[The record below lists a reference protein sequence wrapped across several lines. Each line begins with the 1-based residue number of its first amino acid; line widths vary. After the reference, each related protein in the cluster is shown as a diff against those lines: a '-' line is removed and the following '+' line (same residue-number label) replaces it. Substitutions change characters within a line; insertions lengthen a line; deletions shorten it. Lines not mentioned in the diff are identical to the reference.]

1 MTGIGILARLA
12 PSLCVVNFLSILL
25 RSFRMSE
32 ESYIQSLFSDRIG
45 GNQFGKDTKIYKF
58 EKIKRAKRAALDA
71 NPGKELFDLGV
82 GEPDEMADPGVVKAL
97 QSEAEK
103 PENRGYTDNGIDE
116 FKVAACKYMENIFGV
131 QGLDP
136 AKHVNHLI
144 GSKPG
149 LAMTPA
155 VFINPGDVI
164 LMTVP
169 GYPVMG
175 THAQYLGGEVV
186 NLSLTEK
193 NNFLP
198 DLKSVDSGTL
208 DRTKIL
214 YLNYPNNPT
223 GANATRDF
231 YEEVIQIAK
240 KYKITVMQDAAYA
253 ALTYDG
259 KSESFLSIPGA
270 MDVGVEFHSL
280 SKAYNMTGWRIAF
293 VVGNE
298 LIVKG
303 IASVKDNIDSGQF
316 AGIQK
321 AGIYALE
328 HPEITEKTVAKYKRR
343 LSLLVETLNSM
354 GFNAKMPGGSFFL
367 YVGAP
372 KGIKGGRK
380 FENGEE
386 FSQYLITEMLIS
398 TVPWDDVGHYVRFS
412 ATFAAKGEEEEKRI
426 IGEIKNRLSKVAFEF

>member
-1 MTGIGILARLA
+1 
-12 PSLCVVNFLSILL
+12 
-25 RSFRMSE
+25 MSE
-32 ESYIQSLFSDRIG
+32 ESYIQSLFSERIG
-45 GNQFGKDTKIYKF
+45 GSQFGKDTKIYKF

-116 FKVAACKYMENIFGV
+116 FKVAACNYMENIFGV
-131 QGLDP
+131 QSLDP

-186 NLSLTEK
+186 NLPLTEK
-193 NNFLP
+193 NKYLP
-198 DLKSVDSGTL
+198 DLKRVDAGTL

-223 GANATRDF
+223 GANATREF

-240 KYKITVMQDAAYA
+240 KHKITVMQDAAYA

-328 HPEITEKTVAKYKRR
+328 HPEITAKTVAKYKRR

-354 GFNAKMPGGSFFL
+354 GFSAKMPGGSFFL

-398 TVPWDDVGHYVRFS
+398 TVPWDDVGNYVRFS

>member
-1 MTGIGILARLA
+1 
-12 PSLCVVNFLSILL
+12 
-25 RSFRMSE
+25 MSE
-32 ESYIQSLFSDRIG
+32 ESYIQSLFSDHIG

-97 QSEAEK
+97 QLEAEK

-136 AKHVNHLI
+136 AKHINHLN

-186 NLSLTEK
+186 NLPLTEK

-240 KYKITVMQDAAYA
+240 KHKITVMQDAAYA

-343 LSLLVETLNSM
+343 LSLLVETLNSV
-354 GFNAKMPGGSFFL
+354 GFSAKMPGGSFFL

-398 TVPWDDVGHYVRFS
+398 TVPWDDVGNYVRFS

>member
-1 MTGIGILARLA
+1 
-12 PSLCVVNFLSILL
+12 
-25 RSFRMSE
+25 MSD
-32 ESYIQSLFSDRIG
+32 ESYIQSLFADRLG

-58 EKIKRAKRAALDA
+58 EKIKRAKRAAQDA
-71 NPGKELFDLGV
+71 NPGKVLFDMGV
-82 GEPDEMADPGVVKAL
+82 GEPDEMADPGVIKTL
-97 QSEAEK
+97 QLEAEK
-103 PENRGYTDNGIDE
+103 PENRGYTDNGVDE
-116 FKVAACKYMENIFGV
+116 FKIAACKYMENIFGV
-131 QGLDP
+131 KGLEP
-136 AKHVNHLI
+136 EKHVNHTI

-155 VFINPGDVI
+155 IFINPGDII

-186 NLSLTEK
+186 NLPLTEA

-198 DLKSVDSGTL
+198 DLKSIDSAT
-208 DRTKIL
+208 REKAKIL
-214 YLNYPNNPT
+214 CLNYPNNPT
-223 GANATRDF
+223 GGNATREF
-231 YEEVIQIAK
+231 YEEAIAFAK
-240 KYKITVMQDAAYA
+240 QNNIIIIQDAAYS
-253 ALTYDG
+253 ALTYSG
-259 KSESFLSIPGA
+259 KSESFLSVPGA

-293 VVGNE
+293 IVGNE

-303 IASVKDNIDSGQF
+303 LSHVKDNIDSGQF

-328 HPEITEKTVAKYKRR
+328 HPEITDRTVAKYKRR
-343 LSLLVETLNSM
+343 LTMLVETLNSI

-367 YVGAP
+367 YVAAP
-372 KGIKGGRK
+372 KGIKGGLR
-380 FENGEE
+380 FSNGEE

-412 ATFAAKGEEEEKRI
+412 ATFAAKDLEEETKIME
-426 IGEIKNRLSKVAFEF
+426 EIKSRLSNVEFEF

>member
-1 MTGIGILARLA
+1 
-12 PSLCVVNFLSILL
+12 
-25 RSFRMSE
+25 MSE

-45 GNQFGKDTKIYKF
+45 GSQFGKDTKIYKF

-131 QGLDP
+131 EGLDP

-155 VFINPGDVI
+155 VFINPSDVI

-186 NLSLTEK
+186 NLPLTEK

-223 GANATRDF
+223 GANATREF

-240 KYKITVMQDAAYA
+240 KHKITVMQDAAYA

-343 LSLLVETLNSM
+343 LSLLVETLNSV
-354 GFNAKMPGGSFFL
+354 GFSAKMPGGSFFL
-367 YVGAP
+367 YVDAP

-398 TVPWDDVGHYVRFS
+398 TVPWDDVGNYVRFS

>member
-1 MTGIGILARLA
+1 
-12 PSLCVVNFLSILL
+12 
-25 RSFRMSE
+25 
-32 ESYIQSLFSDRIG
+32 
-45 GNQFGKDTKIYKF
+45 
-58 EKIKRAKRAALDA
+58 
-71 NPGKELFDLGV
+71 
-82 GEPDEMADPGVVKAL
+82 
-97 QSEAEK
+97 
-103 PENRGYTDNGIDE
+103 
-116 FKVAACKYMENIFGV
+116 
-131 QGLDP
+131 
-136 AKHVNHLI
+136 
-144 GSKPG
+144 
-149 LAMTPA
+149 
-155 VFINPGDVI
+155 
-164 LMTVP
+164 MTVP

-223 GANATRDF
+223 GANATREF

-240 KYKITVMQDAAYA
+240 KHKITVMQDAAYA

-303 IASVKDNIDSGQF
+303 IASVKDNIC
-316 AGIQK
+316 
-321 AGIYALE
+321 
-328 HPEITEKTVAKYKRR
+328 
-343 LSLLVETLNSM
+343 LLYTS
-354 GFNAKMPGGSFFL
+354 
-367 YVGAP
+367 
-372 KGIKGGRK
+372 
-380 FENGEE
+380 
-386 FSQYLITEMLIS
+386 
-398 TVPWDDVGHYVRFS
+398 D
-412 ATFAAKGEEEEKRI
+412 AADE
-426 IGEIKNRLSKVAFEF
+426 